1 MNATHGNIRHS
12 KLFKIIIL
20 LVYMYSF
27 IQLDADESPIQ
38 IDLIKIDDPLALE
51 QIQIQVQRPFRV
63 LIRIF
68 GQPQQ
73 SEPAIEEPST

>member
-27 IQLDADESPIQ
+27 IQLDADESPI
-38 IDLIKIDDPLALE
+38 
-51 QIQIQVQRPFRV
+51 
-63 LIRIF
+63 F
-68 GQPQQ
+68 GQRQEC
-73 SEPAIEEPST
+73 EPAIEEPSS